1 MGGWSKI
8 ESKYAKEIS
17 NLKKLVDVYDYSDKN
32 AKITDKKIRDLTVFQ
47 LREIKTIMSNLMLV
61 AYNETDD
68 ASKELKRV
76 RDDIDLAIGEVG
88 DLDYWKFPE
97 QEDFIEK
104 VVKADLVIL
113 NNMGLLQKTAKTI
126 HSQVINAEKGN
137 IQLKLET
144 FRKMLSDSRAVF
156 LERAEVIKIKR

>member
-32 AKITDKKIRDLTVFQ
+32 AKITDKKIRDLAVFQ
-47 LREIKTIMSNLMLV
+47 LREIKTIMGNLMLV
-61 AYNETDD
+61 AYNETDA

-76 RDDIDLAIGEVG
+76 RDDIDLAIGDVG
-88 DLDYWKFPE
+88 SLDYWKFPE
-97 QEDFIEK
+97 QEGFIEK

-126 HSQVINAEKGN
+126 QSQVINAEKGD